1 MQGPTDGFCRA
12 VQLDPGQ
19 QRFPSELIDPAELE
33 TWMTAPAH
41 EAMALQRPIDVR
53 LFEIV
58 AKRKKS
64 D

>member
-1 MQGPTDGFCRA
+1 
-12 VQLDPGQ
+12 
-19 QRFPSELIDPAELE
+19 
-33 TWMTAPAH
+33 MTAPAH